1 MKKVKFWILI
11 AIYLILAFADG
22 ALTYINTPDLSREGN
37 PLVAELGLGWGAL
50 IIANIAVFALFFAAS
65 YYNYYKYQTVFTKET
80 KYTRYWSQITFDR
93 PDMFWKG
100 FILFPKHIKPYIAAY
115 GFAILPAAIIAR
127 LILVLE
133 WLATTFNVAG
143 KYQYYYYYFK
153 QTYFFGRLDVVAA
166 VVVAIALIFYWFYLE
181 YRKQLIPVTTAE

>member
-11 AIYLILAFADG
+11 AIYLLLAFADG
-22 ALTYINTPDLSREGN
+22 ALTYINTPDLSWEGN

-65 YYNYYKYQTVFTKET
+65 YYSYYKYQTVFTKET
-80 KYTRYWSQITFDR
+80 KYTRYISQITFDR

-100 FILFPKHIKPYIAAY
+100 SFLLPKHIKPYIAAY
-115 GFAILPAAIIAR
+115 GFAMLPAAIIAR

-133 WLATTFNVAG
+133 WLATTFRVAG
-143 KYQYYYYYFK
+143 RYEYNYFEN
-153 QTYFFGRLDVVAA
+153 TYFFGRLDVVAA
-166 VVVAIALIFYWFYLE
+166 VVIGLAGMFYWFHLE
-181 YRKQLIPVTTAE
+181 YRKQLMYAKSEE

>member
-11 AIYLILAFADG
+11 AIYLLLAFADG

-143 KYQYYYYYFK
+143 RYQYYYFK